1 MSISYLDYSIKENE
15 NNMVYKMSKNGENI
29 LKKYENNIIFS
40 VEILEHDGYDQYGPE
55 SNLWTLYIIIKEND
69 NFILH
74 RYYFEDWYEK
84 KDLSNFNI
92 ENDSY
97 YYIEL
102 KTNIK
107 DIEFYDL
114 YRLKSFLNKISN
126 NELLYILNSK
136 IV

>member
-1 MSISYLDYSIKENE
+1 MSISYLDYSIKGNE
-15 NNMVYKMSKNGENI
+15 NNMVYKISQNGENI

-55 SNLWTLYIIIKEND
+55 SNLWTLYIVIKENND
-69 NFILH
+69 FILY

-97 YYIEL
+97 YYFEL

-126 NELLYILNSK
+126 NELLYILNL
-136 IV
+136 